1 MGEGLVKITSAR
13 ESEFVLAPVR
23 ERESTN
29 KEVNVD
35 RPDVDRKRLL
45 LEWLLSSSLQGLG
58 SKWTEWEVPGTLKP
72 RVDWA
77 YFLYAIQSK
86 RLLE

>member
-1 MGEGLVKITSAR
+1 MTWHHAQMHCKRMGEGLVKITSAR

-45 LEWLLSSSLQGLG
+45 LE
-58 SKWTEWEVPGTLKP
+58 
-72 RVDWA
+72 
-77 YFLYAIQSK
+77 
-86 RLLE
+86 